1 MFVKNFK
8 HLMELAIAQENKTI
22 AVIAAADLDTLTVV
36 EKAEKVNLA
45 SFILI
50 GDVEKMKMIIKDNQL
65 TIEAEMI
72 EEADDQK
79 ATELAVDMVCE
90 READTI
96 MKGNLQSSIFLRG
109 MLNKQKC
116 LNIGSKITQVSVLEK
131 TNAEGLLMI
140 TDCAISTE
148 PDLME
153 KKAILE
159 NAVALAHK
167 TGVEEPKVAVLA
179 PVEVVNPAIQDS
191 VDAAILSKMNDR
203 GQIKGCIVDGPLA
216 FDNAVSKEAAEI
228 KGIKSPVAGQADIIL
243 VPNLSVGNALT
254 KSITYVAEKE
264 VIGATVGTRVP
275 VVFTSRTES
284 LEGKLLSIALTV
296 YTI

>member
-96 MKGNLQSSIFLRG
+96 MKGNLQSSTFLRG

>member
-1 MFVKNFK
+1 MFVKNFN
-8 HLMELAIAQENKTI
+8 HLMELAVAQENKII

-36 EKAEKVNLA
+36 ENAEKINLA
-45 SFILI
+45 SFVLI
-50 GDVEKMKMIIKDNQL
+50 GDVEKMKTIIEENQL
-65 TIEAEMI
+65 TIQAEMI
-72 EEADDQK
+72 EEANNEK

-90 READTI
+90 GSADTI

-116 LNIGSKITQVSVLEK
+116 LNNGSKITQISVLEK
-131 TNAEGLLMI
+131 PNADGLLMI
-140 TDCAISTE
+140 TDCAISME

-153 KKAILE
+153 KKEIIE
-159 NAVALAHK
+159 NAVKLAHK
-167 TGVEEPKVAVLA
+167 TGVIEPKVAVLA

-203 GQIKGCIVDGPLA
+203 GQITGCIVDGPLA
-216 FDNAVSKEAAEI
+216 FDNAISKEAAET
-228 KGIKSPVAGQADIIL
+228 KGIKGPVAGQADVIL

-254 KSITYVAEKE
+254 KSITYIAEKE

-284 LEGKLLSIALTV
+284 IEGKLLSIALTV

>member
-36 EKAEKVNLA
+36 ENAEKINLA

-50 GDVEKMKMIIKDNQL
+50 GDVEKMHTLIEENQL
-65 TIEAEMI
+65 TIQAEMI
-72 EEADDQK
+72 EEANNEK

-90 READTI
+90 GTADTI
-96 MKGNLQSSIFLRG
+96 MKGNLQSSTFLRG

-116 LNIGSKITQVSVLEK
+116 LNNGSKITQISVLEK
-131 TNAEGLLMI
+131 PNADGLLMI
-140 TDCAISTE
+140 TDCAISME

-159 NAVALAHK
+159 NAVKLAHK
-167 TGVEEPKVAVLA
+167 TGVQEPKVAVLA

-203 GQIKGCIVDGPLA
+203 GQITGCIVDGPLA
-216 FDNAVSKEAAEI
+216 FDNAISKEAAET
-228 KGIKSPVAGQADIIL
+228 KGIKGPVAGQADVIL

-254 KSITYVAEKE
+254 KSITYIAEKE

-284 LEGKLLSIALTV
+284 IEGKLLSIALTV

>member
-96 MKGNLQSSIFLRG
+96 MKGNLQSSTFLRG

-191 VDAAILSKMNDR
+191 IDAAILSKMNDR

>member
-72 EEADDQK
+72 EESDDQK

>member
-8 HLMELAIAQENKTI
+8 HLMELAIAQENKTV

-96 MKGNLQSSIFLRG
+96 MKGNLQSSTFLRG

-116 LNIGSKITQVSVLEK
+116 LNSGSKITQVSVLEK

>member
-1 MFVKNFK
+1 MFVKNFN
-8 HLMELAIAQENKTI
+8 HLMELAVAQENKII

-36 EKAEKVNLA
+36 ENAEKINLA
-45 SFILI
+45 SFVLI
-50 GDVEKMKMIIKDNQL
+50 GDVEKMKTIIEENQL
-65 TIEAEMI
+65 TIQAEMI
-72 EEADDQK
+72 EEANNEK

-90 READTI
+90 GSADTI
-96 MKGNLQSSIFLRG
+96 MKGNLQSSTFLRG
-109 MLNKQKC
+109 ILNKQKC
-116 LNIGSKITQVSVLEK
+116 LNNGSKITQISVLEK
-131 TNAEGLLMI
+131 PNADGLLMI
-140 TDCAISTE
+140 TDCAISME

-153 KKAILE
+153 KKEIIE
-159 NAVALAHK
+159 NAVKLAHK
-167 TGVEEPKVAVLA
+167 TGVIEPKVAVLA

-203 GQIKGCIVDGPLA
+203 GQITGCIVDGPLA
-216 FDNAVSKEAAEI
+216 FDNAISKEAAET
-228 KGIKSPVAGQADIIL
+228 KGIKGPVAGQADVIL

-254 KSITYVAEKE
+254 KSITYIAEKE

-284 LEGKLLSIALTV
+284 IEGKLLSIALTV